1 MALVDEKYRDLIN
14 SVHGDNL
21 EKFKSEL
28 QKIGNDFHP
37 KNCLYVKT
45 QDNVIHVIAQLGR
58 VDFLLE
64 ILKVAPDLFEMPNL
78 DGKTPLHEAAQ
89 FCQYEIAKLLLAN
102 NVKVDPIKRADW
114 TPLMLACTKT
124 GSESLKIVQI
134 LIEHGANVNLFNKV
148 SKCKISF
155 LKLQQFLKNF

>member
-1 MALVDEKYRDLIN
+1 MALLDEKYRDLIN

-28 QKIGNDFHP
+28 VKIGVDHDFHP

-58 VDFLLE
+58 VDFMLE
-64 ILKVAPDLFEMPNL
+64 MLKVAPELLELPNL

-89 FCQYEIAKLLLAN
+89 FSQFEIVKLLLAN

-124 GSESLKIVQI
+124 GPESLKIIQV
-134 LIEHGANVNLFNKV
+134 LVDHGANANLCNKV
-148 SKCKISF
+148 LIFSF
-155 LKLQQFLKNF
+155 KF